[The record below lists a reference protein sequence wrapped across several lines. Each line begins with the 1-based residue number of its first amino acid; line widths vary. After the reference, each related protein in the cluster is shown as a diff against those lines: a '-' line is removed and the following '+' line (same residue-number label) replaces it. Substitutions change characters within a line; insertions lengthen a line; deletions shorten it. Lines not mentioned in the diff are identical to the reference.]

1 MKHSFFKQTLWA
13 ILLAFLSATAF
24 VPARLSADEPAKA
37 QQATGKCMMW
47 KVSSP
52 TATVYLV
59 GSMHL
64 ATPAMYPLPKEM
76 EAAFASADT
85 LVVEVNIEKIDQAK
99 MMAFVQEKGMYGGNE
114 KLSDNL
120 KPETWE
126 KLKDQCEKL
135 GLFEAGIQKMKPWL
149 LSMTMQ
155 VLQVQKLG
163 LDSSLGIDKHF
174 LDLAAKK
181 GTKVDELESAEFQM
195 NLLAGLDAK
204 AQEHQLVRALDESK
218 NLKEDVADIEQ
229 AWIAGDPTAMEK
241 QLTKRQKDHPEA
253 AAAAQKLIYDRNGP
267 MAEKVEAYLKGN
279 KTVFVIAGCAH
290 MVGDKGIVRIL
301 QKDNFKVDQSTAT
314 PEGNVERK

>member
-1 MKHSFFKQTLWA
+1 
-13 ILLAFLSATAF
+13 
-24 VPARLSADEPAKA
+24 
-37 QQATGKCMMW
+37 
-47 KVSSP
+47 
-52 TATVYLV
+52 
-59 GSMHL
+59 
-64 ATPAMYPLPKEM
+64 MYPLPKEM

-114 KLSDNL
+114 KLPDNL
-120 KPETWE
+120 KPETWNE
-126 KLKDQCEKL
+126 VKDQCEKL

-229 AWIAGDPTAMEK
+229 AWIAGDPAAMEK

-267 MAEKVEAYLKGN
+267 MAQKVEAYLKGN